1 VSSSVATDLL
11 VDVAGWFDSGLRSA
25 SGELRLV
32 DSRDG
37 VGASRLAA
45 DVPVRVKV
53 TGVAGVPEDAVGV
66 ALNVT
71 AVRTSGWGFLQVW
84 PCGSSKPS
92 TSAVNFTS
100 AGAVEPNAVLVPVDA
115 SGEVC
120 VSSSVATDLLVD
132 VAGWFDSGLRSADGD
147 LRLVDTRV
155 GKGPSAPR

>member
-1 VSSSVATDLL
+1 VATDLL
-11 VDVAGWFDSGLRSA
+11 VDVAGWFESGLQAA

-32 DSRDG
+32 DTRDG
-37 VGASRLAA
+37 VGGSRLEP
-45 DVPVRVKV
+45 DVPLRVQV
-53 TGVAGVPEDAVGV
+53 AGVAGVPEGAAGV

-71 AVRTSGWGFLQVW
+71 AVRTSGWGFMQVW
-84 PCGSSKPS
+84 PCGATKPS
-92 TSAVNFTS
+92 TSSVNFTS

-132 VAGWFDSGLRSADGD
+132 VTAWFDGGLRSGDGE

-155 GKGPSAPR
+155 GRGVTR